1 MSMLPKKY
9 LSICEGN
16 VYLPLS
22 SHALIRSS
30 MRWFLPDSILVTH
43 FCIISL
49 RASCLNYKSFKM
61 LQLALLHC
69 LLNVLNITPIL
80 QSLHWLPIKD
90 RIVFKILLLIFHCVQ
105 GSAPQYN
112 ISLVHPYIPARNLR
126 SSTSRALIIPKS
138 TKTWGER
145 AFAHAG
151 PYLWNSLPEDIKN
164 CKSSESFKN
173 HLKTYLFT
181 HC

>member
-1 MSMLPKKY
+1 MAPAIWMISDSQSQLSKLQKLQNAAARIVTLSPK
-9 LSICEGN
+9 
-16 VYLPLS
+16 
-22 SHALIRSS
+22 R
-30 MRWFLPDSILVTH
+30 TH
-43 FCIISL
+43 
-49 RASCLNYKSFKM
+49 
-61 LQLALLHC
+61 
-69 LLNVLNITPIL
+69 ITPIL

-138 TKTWGER
+138 TKTWGQR

-181 HC
+181 HCYFCNYMYIVVYKLFVVFFIIYCALSTLQSGFGAL

>member
-1 MSMLPKKY
+1 MQFY
-9 LSICEGN
+9 
-16 VYLPLS
+16 
-22 SHALIRSS
+22 
-30 MRWFLPDSILVTH
+30 
-43 FCIISL
+43 IISL

-69 LLNVLNITPIL
+69 LLNALTLPPIL

-126 SSTSRALIIPKS
+126 SSNFSHPYHSKID
-138 TKTWGER
+138 KTWGER
-145 AFAHAG
+145 AFTHAG

-173 HLKTYLFT
+173 HLKTYLFA

>member
-1 MSMLPKKY
+1 M
-9 LSICEGN
+9 
-16 VYLPLS
+16 
-22 SHALIRSS
+22 H
-30 MRWFLPDSILVTH
+30 WFLPDSILVTH

-69 LLNVLNITPIL
+69 LLNVLT
-80 QSLHWLPIKD
+80 LPQFYNLCTGYH